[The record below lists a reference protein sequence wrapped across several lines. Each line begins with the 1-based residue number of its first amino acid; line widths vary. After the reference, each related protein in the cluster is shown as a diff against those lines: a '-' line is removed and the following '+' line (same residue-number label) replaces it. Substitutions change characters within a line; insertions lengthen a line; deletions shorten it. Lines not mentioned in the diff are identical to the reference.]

1 MLHLLNPF
9 VPLFS
14 KRVWPHVQVLLAGA
28 ILAPG
33 KRTVSAALRVMDLG
47 QTEQFQCYHRVL
59 NRATWSGREASRVL
73 LGVLVRTF
81 VPNGPLV
88 IGVDET
94 LERRFGPKIAAKGI
108 YRDPVRSTHERFVKA
123 SGLRWV
129 CLMLLVPVPWAGRVW
144 ALPFLSVLAPSE
156 RYAAQRGK
164 RHKKITDW
172 ARQALLLLR
181 RWWPEREIVAV
192 ADSAYASLR
201 LLASCRRFLPK
212 PVTFITRLRLDAA
225 LYDPAPPRRAGQMGR
240 PRLKGERLPNLAV
253 VAEDPST
260 VWASA
265 MVDNWYGS
273 GERTVEVA
281 SATAIWYS
289 TGLPAVPIRWVL
301 VRDPQCA
308 FATQALLCTDLV
320 ARPEQ
325 ILGWFVLRWQM
336 ETTFQEAR
344 RHLGVE
350 TQRQW
355 SEMAIRRTTPAL
367 LGLFSLVT
375 LFAHQSMTQS
385 MGAVRRAA
393 WYLKPRPTF
402 SDALALVRKELWA
415 HATFRR
421 SLADTETVKVPREF
435 VEHLTETLCYAAW
448 MDKVELEGK
457 FCEVRL
463 EEVLKS
469 APRKDMLQ
477 LYLLSREPFTLSQG
491 RSLLSF

>member
-1 MLHLLNPF
+1 MRTLPAQMLHLLNPF

-14 KRVWPHVQVLLAGA
+14 RRVWPHVQVLLAGA
-28 ILAPG
+28 VLTPG
-33 KRTVSAALRVMDLG
+33 KRTVSAALRVMGLG
-47 QTEQFQCYHRVL
+47 QTEHFQRYHRVL
-59 NRATWSGREASRVL
+59 NRAIWSGREASRVL
-73 LGVLVRTF
+73 LEVLVRTL

-94 LERRFGPKIAAKGI
+94 LERRWGKKIAAKGI
-108 YRDPVRSTHERFVKA
+108 YRDPVRSTHDRFIKA

-172 ARQALLLLR
+172 ARQMLLLVR

-192 ADSAYASLR
+192 ADAGYASLR

-260 VWASA
+260 SWTPTT
-265 MVDNWYGS
+265 VDDWYGG

-281 SATAIWYS
+281 SATAVWYS

-301 VRDPQCA
+301 VRDPQGA
-308 FATQALLCTDLV
+308 FATQALLLTDLGG
-320 ARPEQ
+320 RPEQ

-336 ETTFQEAR
+336 DGDDFSASTAASRGRDAKAVVRAGNPADHPGVVGTVLAR
-344 RHLGVE
+344 NPLCPPANLRQVCRASGG
-350 TQRQW
+350 QRGIANPVRPSQMLW
-355 SEMAIRRTTPAL
+355 RWYARSYGHTRLFGARPESRT
-367 LGLFSLVT
+367 
-375 LFAHQSMTQS
+375 
-385 MGAVRRAA
+385 
-393 WYLKPRPTF
+393 
-402 SDALALVRKELWA
+402 
-415 HATFRR
+415 
-421 SLADTETVKVPREF
+421 
-435 VEHLTETLCYAAW
+435 C
-448 MDKVELEGK
+448 
-457 FCEVRL
+457 
-463 EEVLKS
+463 
-469 APRKDMLQ
+469 
-477 LYLLSREPFTLSQG
+477 
-491 RSLLSF
+491 

>member
-1 MLHLLNPF
+1 MLVSNRPREVTMHTLPTAMIQLLAPF
-9 VPLFS
+9 ALLFS
-14 KRVWPHVQVLLAGA
+14 RSVWARAQVLMVGA

-33 KRTVSAALRVMDLG
+33 KRTVSSALRAVGLG
-47 QTEQFQCYHRVL
+47 HAEQFQRYHRVL
-59 NRATWSGREASRVL
+59 NRTVWSGREASRVL
-73 LGVLVRTF
+73 LELLVRTF
-81 VPNGPLV
+81 VPDGPLV

-94 LERRFGPKIAAKGI
+94 LERRWGKKIAAKGI

-156 RYAAQRGK
+156 RYAEERGK
-164 RHKKITDW
+164 HHKKITDW
-172 ARQALLLLR
+172 ARQTLLLVR

-240 PRLKGERLPNLAV
+240 PRLKGERLPTLSV

-260 VWASA
+260 AWAPIT
-265 MVDNWYGS
+265 VDNWYGS

-281 SATAIWYS
+281 SATAVWYS

-301 VRDPQCA
+301 VRDPQGE
-308 FATQALLCTDLV
+308 FATQALLCTDLD
-320 ARPEQ
+320 ARPEK
-325 ILGWFVLRWQM
+325 IVGWFVLRWQI

-355 SEMAIRRTTPAL
+355 SELAIRRTTPAL

-375 LFAHQSMTQS
+375 VFAHQRMVQS
-385 MGAVRRAA
+385 MEAVRRAA
-393 WYLKPRPTF
+393 WYRKTHPTF

-421 SLADTETVKVPREF
+421 SPADTDTVKVPRAF
-435 VEHLTETLCYAAW
+435 VEHLTETLCYAA
-448 MDKVELEGK
+448 
-457 FCEVRL
+457 
-463 EEVLKS
+463 
-469 APRKDMLQ
+469 
-477 LYLLSREPFTLSQG
+477 
-491 RSLLSF
+491 